1 MEEKHEQSDNTTG
14 SIGCSCDECYEH
26 LAGLDHRHLL
36 LLATFPLSNQGVL
49 TPPGSKRPISFIMAQ
64 PVILQSDLLPSEVKD
79 VELPEIKKL
88 DTVFN
93 IELWKL
99 NVKFTLRPLLLHK
112 LIRHD
117 LARPEETHAT
127 YETWYY
133 YSGVV
138 AGWLYLSVSED
149 IQRRLRNNGAIKSDN
164 LFADTMMKKIEEI
177 VRGEGI
183 ACVLFAKIDTLRAI
197 KRSQYDSVH
206 DFILAAQTLIQELRD
221 TNVTIPMIC
230 PVAIILDELKDELPE
245 EVAFIR
251 YQLWNLFPK
260 DFTQEKFS
268 EICRTLRDAGKAAA
282 EDEDVKKTRRR
293 RRRGR
298 RRRRV

>member
-1 MEEKHEQSDNTTG
+1 
-14 SIGCSCDECYEH
+14 
-26 LAGLDHRHLL
+26 
-36 LLATFPLSNQGVL
+36 
-49 TPPGSKRPISFIMAQ
+49 MAQ

-117 LARPEETHAT
+117 LARPEMTHAT

-138 AGWLYLSVSED
+138 AGWLYTSVSED
-149 IQRRLRNNGAIKSDN
+149 IQRRLRNSGAIERDN
-164 LFADTMMKKIEEI
+164 LFADTMMKEIEEI
-177 VRGEGI
+177 VRGEGV
-183 ACVLFAKIDTLRAI
+183 AGVLFAKIDTLRAI

-206 DFILAAQTLIQELRD
+206 DFILAVQTLIQELRD
-221 TNVTIPMIC
+221 TNVTIPMIY

-245 EVAFIR
+245 EVAFKR
-251 YQLWNLFPK
+251 YQLGNLLPK
-260 DFTQEKFS
+260 DFTQEKFF
-268 EICRTLRDAGKAAA
+268 EMCQTLRNAGRAAA
-282 EDEDVKKTRRR
+282 KDAEKTGHRK
-293 RRRGR
+293 GR
-298 RRRRV
+298 LQK